1 MAIYSTNQV
10 RHVYVADA
18 TSTCVQYPDGSY
30 KMFFKNAKGE
40 TVASDLIT
48 NIEYAK
54 ETATSQ
60 LIPKTKTVD
69 LMLNPEVNG
78 GAPVAGQD
86 YIVKFIINNFV
97 SLGEE
102 SKYIKTVAVRATKG
116 MDADKF
122 YRALFDAIDK
132 SFSREEVPFIIVR
145 PNVEGEG
152 PTAKFTSLL
161 IIGAAQPWELGV
173 KPFTVTDFDI
183 VVSPITVGGM
193 EEPNPFVP
201 VSETVRYKRLIA
213 PNEDDDVLSASKIL
227 ADLEYFSLGSRGDVY
242 RNMGWPYVRPSKGMV
257 DPETEYTSVI
267 DIHYSYVGSNES
279 VQKSEKDITII
290 VPDGVNFKSV
300 LTSAGITVK

>member
-1 MAIYSTNQV
+1 
-10 RHVYVADA
+10 
-18 TSTCVQYPDGSY
+18 
-30 KMFFKNAKGE
+30 
-40 TVASDLIT
+40 
-48 NIEYAK
+48 
-54 ETATSQ
+54 
-60 LIPKTKTVD
+60 
-69 LMLNPEVNG
+69 
-78 GAPVAGQD
+78 
-86 YIVKFIINNFV
+86 
-97 SLGEE
+97 
-102 SKYIKTVAVRATKG
+102 

-132 SFSREEVPFIIVR
+132 SFSREEIPFIAASLMIESAD
-145 PNVEGEG
+145 NTCIGLSVEG
-152 PTAKFTSLL
+152 L
-161 IIGAAQPWELGV
+161 AQPWELGV
-173 KPFTVTDFDI
+173 KPLTVTDFDI